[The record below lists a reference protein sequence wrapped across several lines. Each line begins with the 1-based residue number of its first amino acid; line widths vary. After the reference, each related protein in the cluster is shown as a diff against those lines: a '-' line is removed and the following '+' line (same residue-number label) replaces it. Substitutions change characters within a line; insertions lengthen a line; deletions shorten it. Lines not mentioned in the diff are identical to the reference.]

1 MKENLPMKNEDNIFS
16 KIIVFFKKLFY
27 KSDKNTNN
35 EFNKVETE
43 NISAPKTEA
52 PKKSYIEIEREKSQR
67 YNYLLDLQSKFELGK
82 IKEEDI
88 DKADADEIRKIYE
101 DQIAILKRK

>member
-52 PKKSYIEIEREKSQR
+52 PKKAEPK
-67 YNYLLDLQSKFELGK
+67 NATSKK
-82 IKEEDI
+82 TTK
-88 DKADADEIRKIYE
+88 KA
-101 DQIAILKRK
+101 